1 MGASSLSFS
10 RTQTMSTSPIR
21 ETLYYQFYALPI
33 SPIINAMQGFERL
46 YLELIYL
53 YSLRPLFK
61 DRGSEEQ
68 IFRDRE
74 KERANGQN
82 QTKFQKL

>member
-1 MGASSLSFS
+1 MIVMYL
-10 RTQTMSTSPIR
+10 QI
-21 ETLYYQFYALPI
+21 YALPI
-33 SPIINAMQGFERL
+33 SPIIIAMQGFERL

-53 YSLRPLFK
+53 YSLRPLPK

-74 KERANGQN
+74 KESANGKN
-82 QTKFQKL
+82 QTKFQKLQASLRKSFRSYG

>member
-1 MGASSLSFS
+1 MVRIYLLVKTLSL
-10 RTQTMSTSPIR
+10 
-21 ETLYYQFYALPI
+21 LVYALPI
-33 SPIINAMQGFERL
+33 SPIILAMQGFERL

-53 YSLRPLFK
+53 YSLRPLPRPLPK

-74 KERANGQN
+74 KERANGKN
-82 QTKFQKL
+82 QTKLQKL